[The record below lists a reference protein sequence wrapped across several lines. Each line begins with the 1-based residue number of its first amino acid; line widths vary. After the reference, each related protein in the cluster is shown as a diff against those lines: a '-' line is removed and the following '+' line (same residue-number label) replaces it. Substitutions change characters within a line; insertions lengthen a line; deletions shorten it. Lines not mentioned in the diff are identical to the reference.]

1 VEKIPRSERILWEG
15 RRTVKSFYDMIFCGS
30 LLIVA
35 SSLTPLFLALAG
47 IQYFS
52 LFGLFVGA
60 CLFILALLLS
70 LSYRYV
76 VTERALRKEYSFF
89 ARSREEVPLERITNV
104 VVSQDIVGRA
114 LGFGN
119 VRADTGGTA
128 YMGISFIGVEDP
140 YGCVETIR
148 RAVENVKK
156 RHSNQSDEDRKCD
169 PVDVAEIERIVSEA
183 VEKKISEVKDE
194 LVSMIKNISFRSRV
208 SSSTNRND
216 SIVYIPRQPLYDFVL
231 DRLRRS
237 PDEPIRETVK
247 TVFRFAAEHLGWK

>member
-89 ARSREEVPLERITNV
+89 ARSREEVPLERITDV

-194 LVSMIKNISFRSRV
+194 LVSMIKNISFRSTV